1 MHTILAESR
10 SSSCD
15 ALHTNTHHRS
25 RASKPSHRDQ
35 CAATG
40 SLDETRRSIVDLPT
54 SRSSTCAAP
63 HAPSCSP
70 EQIRQPAGCSN
81 PILVLV
87 YIQTQRARMVLSTR
101 KGMTLI
107 KIGTIQRRLAWPLRK
122 DDTHKS
128 RKDRYFFLLFCPLQ
142 TPRERR
148 GRLPH
153 CSGARR
159 TRREAPRR
167 EKNTKHGK
175 TGARGLAN
183 SAASR
188 TSPTCKMMFSRLA
201 QRTVGTH
208 ARYASNVAVLGAAGG
223 IGRVAGAGRIFRRR
237 ESPRAARARRAAD
250 PHTPRFLGNPCRC

>member
-63 HAPSCSP
+63 HTPSCSP

-142 TPRERR
+142 TPRDRR
-148 GRLPH
+148 GRLSH
-153 CSGARR
+153 CPGALRAGR
-159 TRREAPRR
+159 AFGG
-167 EKNTKHGK
+167 EKNPKQAKPRHED
-175 TGARGLAN
+175 
-183 SAASR
+183 SR
-188 TSPTCKMMFSRLA
+188 IPQPAGPARLA
-201 QRTVGTH
+201 K
-208 ARYASNVAVLGAAGG
+208 
-223 IGRVAGAGRIFRRR
+223 
-237 ESPRAARARRAAD
+237 
-250 PHTPRFLGNPCRC
+250 

>member
-81 PILVLV
+81 PILVLL

-128 RKDRYFFLLFCPLQ
+128 RKDRYFFFAFLPSPD
-142 TPRERR
+142 TPRAARTPAALLRCTAHTPR
-148 GRLPH
+148 GVQ
-153 CSGARR
+153 GA
-159 TRREAPRR
+159 
-167 EKNTKHGK
+167 KK
-175 TGARGLAN
+175 TQNGQNRAAARGLAN

-223 IGRVAGAGRIFRRR
+223 IGRVAGAAGYFVAGNRR
-237 ESPRAARARRAAD
+237 EPRARAALRIL
-250 PHTPRFLGNPCRC
+250 TRLAS

>member
-1 MHTILAESR
+1 MAEPR

-15 ALHTNTHHRS
+15 VLHTNTHHRS

-54 SRSSTCAAP
+54 SRPPTCAAP

-81 PILVLV
+81 PILVLL

-128 RKDRYFFLLFCPLQ
+128 RKDRYFFLVF
-142 TPRERR
+142 
-148 GRLPH
+148 
-153 CSGARR
+153 
-159 TRREAPRR
+159 
-167 EKNTKHGK
+167 
-175 TGARGLAN
+175 
-183 SAASR
+183 
-188 TSPTCKMMFSRLA
+188 
-201 QRTVGTH
+201 
-208 ARYASNVAVLGAAGG
+208 
-223 IGRVAGAGRIFRRR
+223 GRVTPPRDDASGFLSILVLYPRQNA
-237 ESPRAARARRAAD
+237 ESCHKL
-250 PHTPRFLGNPCRC
+250 HTRG